1 MKPPGRMDEASRLIR
16 ASAATIY
23 RALLDAG
30 ARSAWL
36 PPAGMTGRVEE
47 FDPIVGGGYRMVLT
61 YDDPDRGTGKS
72 TEDADVV
79 KARFL
84 ELEPNARVVE
94 AVDFESDDPAFA
106 GTMTM
111 TWTLTPTAG
120 GTEVAVMAEDV
131 PDGISAE
138 DHRAGMRSSLVNLA
152 AFVE

>member
-1 MKPPGRMDEASRLIR
+1 MKPPGRIDEASRLIR

-36 PPAGMTGRVEE
+36 PPAGTTGRVEE